1 MFGIVHT
8 WESCEAPRTQ
18 HNPSRSA
25 LGADPS
31 GLSTDTLC
39 HAQTGA
45 LEYTKEDSM
54 TTMDRFKRFLQKKD
68 GAAPATPPKPPQ
80 AHTPKQKRLRA

>member
-1 MFGIVHT
+1 M
-8 WESCEAPRTQ
+8 
-18 HNPSRSA
+18 N
-25 LGADPS
+25 ADVI
-31 GLSTDTLC
+31 GLTRDTLC
-39 HAQTGA
+39 HAQTGV
-45 LEYTKEDSM
+45 LEYTKEDSV